1 MKEKCLSCGRYSVPT
16 YRGSIF
22 ITLLLLCFAIIPGV
36 IYELWRRH
44 PGKVCRHCGA
54 QNFQIENESS
64 SPLKNQNKHT
74 ES

>member
-1 MKEKCLSCGRYSVPT
+1 MST

-44 PGKVCRHCGA
+44 LGKVCRHCGA
-54 QNFQIENESS
+54 QNFYILNESLS
-64 SPLKNQNKHT
+64 ALKNQNKDT
-74 ES
+74 NC